1 MEKIMIVGI
10 AAMMAFFAQTGYKP
24 WVTTTVRSEKVQPN
38 LEKPSV
44 APTSNNDVDHPTGPK
59 PWVTTTVRSEK
70 LEPNLN

>member
-24 WVTTTVRSEKVQPN
+24 WVTTTVRFEKEQPC

-44 APTSNNDVDHPTGPK
+44 TPNSNNDVDHPTSRK

-70 LEPNLN
+70 VEPNLY